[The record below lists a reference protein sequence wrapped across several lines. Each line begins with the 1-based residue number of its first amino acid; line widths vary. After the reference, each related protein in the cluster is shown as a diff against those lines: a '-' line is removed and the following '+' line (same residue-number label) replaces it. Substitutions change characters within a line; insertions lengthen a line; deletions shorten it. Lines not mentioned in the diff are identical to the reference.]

1 MKISF
6 IPATLLML
14 ALTAFSPVA
23 ALAWDDAGHKLTTFI
38 AWQEMTPMAR
48 AKAVELL
55 LATPEDSMLS
65 AYFSGDSRSEGAR
78 QMELFM
84 LASTWAD
91 IVRDR
96 KFAVRYAKYHHSNW
110 HYADTFW
117 TEENGK
123 IKLLGNTDAE
133 GGKAVEKLYEF
144 EKLLAD
150 PKASNADKGIALA
163 WILHLAGD
171 IHQPLHA
178 SARVTDLEPK
188 GDQGGNLFLLTP
200 KDTPRDKQMNLHWF
214 MDSIVGRNVLRRDAC
229 DSDYLFPIAN
239 SIIKKYPAKSTDTT
253 ATFDAWQ
260 QESVKLT
267 QEKIFT
273 KDLVRYQMPAAKYTK
288 DVYALSQARLAAA
301 GHRIANLLNGIF
313 NQKK

>member
-1 MKISF
+1 MKKTF
-6 IPATLLML
+6 FATLVLL
-14 ALTAFSPVA
+14 ALTAFSPIA
-23 ALAWDDAGHKLTTFI
+23 SLAWDDAGHKITTFI
-38 AWQEMTPMAR
+38 AWQEMTPAAR
-48 AKAVELL
+48 AKAAEIL
-55 LATPEDSMLS
+55 LAAPEDSMLS
-65 AYFSGDSRSEGAR
+65 AYFSGDSRSETAR

-84 LASTWAD
+84 LASTWPD

-117 TEENGK
+117 TRENGAIK
-123 IKLLGNTDAE
+123 ILGNTDGE

-150 PKASNADKGIALA
+150 PKAPNADKAVALA
-163 WILHLAGD
+163 WVLHLAGD

-178 SARVTDLEPK
+178 SARVTELEPK
-188 GDQGGNLFLLTP
+188 GDQGGNLFLLSP

-214 MDSIVGRNVLRRDAC
+214 MDSIVGRNVTRGDAC

-239 SIIKKYPAKSTDTT
+239 AIVKKFPEKGFAGKD

-260 QESVKLT
+260 QESVALT
-267 QEKIFT
+267 QEKVFT
-273 KDLVRYQMPAAKYTK
+273 KDLVRFQMPSARYTK
-288 DVYALSQARLAAA
+288 AAYELSQARLAAA
-301 GHRIANLLNGIF
+301 GHRIAYLLNKIF
-313 NQKK
+313 AAK

>member
-1 MKISF
+1 MKSTIF
-6 IPATLLML
+6 TTLVLL
-14 ALTAFSPVA
+14 ALTVFSPAA
-23 ALAWDDAGHKLTTFI
+23 ALGWDDAGHKITTFI
-38 AWQEMTPMAR
+38 AWQEMTPAAR
-48 AKAVELL
+48 AKATEIL
-55 LATPEDSMLS
+55 LAAPEDSMLS
-65 AYFSGDSRSEGAR
+65 AYFSGDSRSESAR

-84 LASTWAD
+84 IASTWAD

-123 IKLLGNTDAE
+123 IKLLGNTDGE

-144 EKLLAD
+144 EKLLSD
-150 PKASNADKGIALA
+150 PKASNADKAIALA
-163 WILHLAGD
+163 WVLHLAGD

-188 GDQGGNLFLLTP
+188 GDQGGNLFLLSP

-214 MDSIVGRNVLRRDAC
+214 MDSIVGRNVLRGDAC
-229 DSDYLFPIAN
+229 DSDYLVPIAN
-239 SIIKKYPAKSTDTT
+239 SMIKKYPAKSADTV
-253 ATFDAWQ
+253 ASFDVWQ

-267 QEKIFT
+267 QEKVFT
-273 KDLVRYQMPAAKYTK
+273 NELVRYQMPSEKYTK
-288 DVYALSQARLAAA
+288 SVYELSQARLAAA
-301 GHRIANLLNGIF
+301 GHRIAVLLNRILTA
-313 NQKK
+313 K